1 MTPALFASGS
11 EGVGAGVRSIETG
24 LHEGLA
30 GARRRI
36 VASVYLLGEAAFDL
50 PETWIADALS
60 RGVDVVLVV
69 NRWDAQRRVAAA
81 PLERMARADPRLKVW
96 NWDRSDRHDMHAKVV
111 VAGDRIALIGSSNLS
126 GNGLLHNHERAVMV
140 KGEVAAAA
148 SRLVVSLTGSTWAH
162 RRP

>member
-1 MTPALFASGS
+1 MS
-11 EGVGAGVRSIETG
+11 AGVRSIETG
-24 LHEGLA
+24 LHEIFA

-36 VASVYLLGEAAFDL
+36 VASVYSIGEAAFDL

-69 NRWDAQRRVAAA
+69 NRWDTQRRVATV

-96 NWDRSDRHDMHAKVV
+96 SWDGPDHHDMHAKVV
-111 VAGDRIALIGSSNLS
+111 VVDDRHALIGSANLS
-126 GNGLLHNHERAVMV
+126 GNGLLHNHELAVMV
-140 KGEVAAAA
+140 EGEAAAAA